1 MMNIR
6 FRRAHQLAA
15 LALAASTAIA
25 GALPAAAADAPSAAP
40 VDPLALQ
47 VDEPAAYAAAPTR
60 ISLEAA
66 VGHATRRDAQG
77 GQRDR
82 GIARLALD
90 ARHAQGLGEAGGG
103 ALRGVV
109 SARIDASDPEDP
121 RIAGA
126 VFSLREAFVG
136 WQDAGAATVVEFGRI
151 RLRDGP
157 GYGFNPT
164 DFFRDHALRTIGTQN
179 PVALREHRM
188 GAVMLRGQRLWA
200 GGSAALALAPELQQ
214 SGRSDDAFS
223 LDLGATNDRAR
234 ALATLGTRWG
244 ERLSS
249 TLLLYA
255 EDGAAPQPGAS
266 FTALL
271 GAATT
276 VHAEASLA
284 RQRSL
289 IARALA
295 QPEPE
300 QQRTR
305 ATLGLT
311 HTTAD
316 KLSLTVEAHYNG
328 HALDAAGWRQRL
340 SPAAGVPAQAAL
352 AYHAQALAL
361 QDSASRWAAMLWLTR
376 PDLLAPRLDLS
387 LMARHN
393 FSDRSW
399 TAWAELRWRMDG
411 RDLALQL
418 LRNAGRAHSEGGS
431 APLATAVSLVYA
443 HYF

>member
-1 MMNIR
+1 MPNPQPTYLR
-6 FRRAHQLAA
+6 PRRPARLAA
-15 LALAASTAIA
+15 LALAASAA
-25 GALPAAAADAPSAAP
+25 LACALPAAAADAPF
-40 VDPLALQ
+40 DPLALQ
-47 VDEPAAYAAAPTR
+47 VDEPAAAAAAAPTR
-60 ISLEAA
+60 LSLEAA
-66 VGHATRRDAQG
+66 VGHATRPQG
-77 GQRDR
+77 QSER

-90 ARHAQGLGEAGGG
+90 ARHAQGLGEVGGG

-126 VFSLREAFVG
+126 VFSLREAYLG
-136 WQDAGAATVVEFGRI
+136 WHDAGASTVVELGRI

-157 GYGFNPT
+157 GYGHNPT

-188 GAVMLRGQRLWA
+188 GAVMLRAQRLWA
-200 GGSAALALAPELQQ
+200 GGSAALALAPELQ
-214 SGRSDDAFS
+214 SRRSTEAFS

-244 ERLSS
+244 ERLGS

-266 FTALL
+266 LSALL

-284 RQRSL
+284 RERSL
-289 IARALA
+289 HARALA
-295 QPEPE
+295 LPAPE
-300 QQRTR
+300 QRRAR

-316 KLSLTVEAHYNG
+316 KLSVTVEAHHNG
-328 HALDAAGWRQRL
+328 HALDASGWRQHL
-340 SPAAGVPAQAAL
+340 SPAAGAPPQAAL

-361 QDSASRWAAMLWLTR
+361 QDSASRWAAMLWITR
-376 PDLLAPRLDLS
+376 PDLFAPRLDLS

-393 FSDRSW
+393 ASDRSQ
-399 TAWAELRWRMDG
+399 TAWAELRWRLDG

-418 LRNAGRAHSEGGS
+418 LHNRGRSGSEYGS
-431 APLATAVSLVYA
+431 ALLATAVSLVYT

>member
-1 MMNIR
+1 MNSGLRLAVR
-6 FRRAHQLAA
+6 FCTLLLAC
-15 LALAASTAIA
+15 
-25 GALPAAAADAPSAAP
+25 ALPAAAADAPSAAP

-47 VDEPAAYAAAPTR
+47 VDEPAAAAAAAPTR

-66 VGHATRRDAQG
+66 VGHATRPH
-77 GQRDR
+77 GQTDR

-121 RIAGA
+121 RVAGA

-136 WQDAGAATVVEFGRI
+136 WQDAGAATVVELGRI

-200 GGSAALALAPELQQ
+200 GGSASLALAPELQ

-271 GAATT
+271 GVATT

-295 QPEPE
+295 LPESTEPE

-305 ATLGLT
+305 ATLGIT
-311 HTTAD
+311 HTTAA
-316 KLSLTVEAHYNG
+316 KLSLTVEAHHNG